1 MHMKLTART
10 DSLSLVPTAL
20 GLALWL
26 VLTPLS
32 PLAQAD
38 ELFIPTLPAYY
49 NPLKPEMKTN
59 RQIGSAAFSNE
70 ALQQSA
76 EDIRSSNMS
85 MEQRALNHQWLDYEN
100 YEEDT
105 RHGGKVLSTLFKMGF
120 KTYWKGVRQERFS
133 NSNLVPTEEGDG
145 NFSRDV
151 DYNLRIS
158 GDEMNFTVEMDF

>member
-1 MHMKLTART
+1 MHMKLTARI
-10 DSLSLVPTAL
+10 DSFTFSFSFTLSLLLAAL
-20 GLALWL
+20 TSISA
-26 VLTPLS
+26 
-32 PLAQAD
+32 AQAD
-38 ELFIPTLPAYY
+38 DLFIPALPAYY
-49 NPLKPEMKTN
+49 NPLKPEIKTS
-59 RQIGSAAFSNE
+59 RQIGSAALSNE

-76 EDIRSSNMS
+76 DDIRSSNMS

-133 NSNLVPTEEGDG
+133 NSNLVPSEEGAG
-145 NFSRDV
+145 HFNSDV